1 MTSGWLMALRRS
13 PHPSRA
19 GALSH
24 QATPNGPLEM
34 ITGAQIR
41 LARAL
46 LDWSP
51 WKLARSSRVPSAVIR
66 RAESVDGEPTITFYQ
81 EALIRN
87 ALQDAGADLLIS
99 RFARVRVRAAHR
111 DFDRRV

>member
-1 MTSGWLMALRRS
+1 MGHAVGYDKGTCE
-13 PHPSRA
+13 RA
-19 GALSH
+19 
-24 QATPNGPLEM
+24 M

-41 LARAL
+41 QAREL

-66 RAESVDGEPTITFYQ
+66 RAESVDGEPTITVYQ

-87 ALQDAGADLLIS
+87 ALLDAGVEFTTGDVPGVKLRNSTKS
-99 RFARVRVRAAHR
+99 RKGPQA
-111 DFDRRV
+111 